1 MPPWRTMRQYVA
13 YDPPHHI
20 TQYRVSI
27 PRTCTGAELFQL
39 WTNPRDFVCMFI
51 SNGLTILKRSP
62 AWPTQSLKLSRVQVY
77 HVTIFPIRLKMGL
90 CADTQ
95 CLQVASMVINLLI
108 SNLLHSCA
116 SFNLF
121 ITLINDG
128 FLSWVTRLQRFI
140 RSFDVAVCARL
151 SWGLATWREAVEE
164 DCQSAIYKA
173 SRPVCCIASH
183 HEPRPDQ
190 LHNSTSSHQW
200 QSSPIFGLLQ

>member
-1 MPPWRTMRQYVA
+1 MHILIDATVTYHETICRLRSTTSHHTVQGFHPSHVYRRRTFPTLNQSTWLCVYVHFQWS
-13 YDPPHHI
+13 YYSK
-20 TQYRVSI
+20 TF
-27 PRTCTGAELFQL
+27 TCATH
-39 WTNPRDFVCMFI
+39 
-51 SNGLTILKRSP
+51 
-62 AWPTQSLKLSRVQVY
+62 QSLKLSRVQVY
-77 HVTIFPIRLKMGL
+77 HVTIFHIRLKMGL

-151 SWGLATWREAVEE
+151 SWGLATVKWREAVEE
-164 DCQSAIYKA
+164 DCQSAI
-173 SRPVCCIASH
+173 
-183 HEPRPDQ
+183 
-190 LHNSTSSHQW
+190 
-200 QSSPIFGLLQ
+200 